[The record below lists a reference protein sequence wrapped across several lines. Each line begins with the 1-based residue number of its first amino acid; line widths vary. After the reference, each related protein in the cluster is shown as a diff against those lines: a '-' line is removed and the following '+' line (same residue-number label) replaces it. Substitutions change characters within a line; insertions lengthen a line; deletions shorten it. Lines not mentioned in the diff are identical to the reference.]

1 MNFKFKKP
9 PFYFYII
16 LWIVA
21 LALGLQLDKKIQNL
35 SDLFGLV
42 VLIMP
47 IVFAYIWVLKNKIK
61 IFSFYKK
68 IRKKFK
74 HVFYTIEGLV
84 CVFIFSVIVSLISL
98 GGYKNL
104 KERVLFEYIVWNDK
118 YDQCSQSPI
127 FTSGF
132 GEYSKFFWKANTQ
145 FIDYFQY
152 KPYTVV
158 KNVVNLKENFLYNF
172 NHCKAT
178 RYLLRA
184 AHQNHKVAKDILAT
198 YPYDFFNFYELND
211 EYLFKKYINS
221 IDEKKL
227 YNAALVNAFANKT
240 DGTDSEN
247 YLLSVEKRRELH
259 KEAAEEGYLLGMQDY
274 LWTFTKKEEKIDK
287 SECPFI
293 LKYSNHLSEQ
303 NSLIESINSVY
314 ALMGKSGYTA
324 RIIYEC
330 SDKKTDFRKAIL
342 FMENFV
348 SKVQNPKDS
357 SNFVTTYPAL
367 IYFNGWGNVD
377 ENKDLAINLFKKNI
391 ESKNGSKISK
401 AYLALVEL
409 NNNQPGLEL
418 INEIINSSVSEYG
431 DPTIY
436 IYCEN
441 IKYDFK
447 IPLVKKETDQ
457 EEQARETEYL
467 KPLKSCLNKASNDEK
482 IESVKSYIKSWIENW
497 FKNPELVKTLN
508 LYG

>member
-1 MNFKFKKP
+1 MNRKAKLVHGEIKNYSYLMNFKFKQP
-9 PFYFYII
+9 PFYLYII

-21 LALGLQLDKKIQNL
+21 LALGLQFDKKIQNL

-84 CVFIFSVIVSLISL
+84 CIFIFSVIVSLISL

-104 KERVLFEYIVWNDK
+104 KEKVLLELFIWNDK
-118 YDQCSQSPI
+118 SGQMCSAGGMY
-127 FTSGF
+127 SGY
-132 GEYSKFFWKANTQ
+132 GEYSKFFFKEQTQ
-145 FIDYFQY
+145 YLDYFQF
-152 KPYTVV
+152 KPYSFV
-158 KNVVNLKENFLYNF
+158 KEVYQLKNDTLFNFDHCIASRILLKE
-172 NHCKAT
+172 
-178 RYLLRA
+178 
-184 AHQNHKVAKDILAT
+184 AHKGNQIAKDILAA
-198 YPYDFFNFYELND
+198 YPPSAYITVND
-211 EYLFKKYINS
+211 KYIFQRYHDSLNK
-221 IDEKKL
+221 EKL
-227 YNAALVNAFANKT
+227 YNPALVHVAGYKYPSNSLKYFKQ
-240 DGTDSEN
+240 S
-247 YLLSVEKRRELH
+247 
-259 KEAAEEGYLLGMQDY
+259 AEEGYLLGMQDY
-274 LWTFTKKEEKIDK
+274 LWEFENEKFNLKTHKD
-287 SECPFI
+287 ECPLI
-293 LKYSNHLSEQ
+293 LKYSNHLANE
-303 NSLIESINSVY
+303 NSLIESANIMWS
-314 ALMGKSGYTA
+314 LMGRNSYLA
-324 RIIYEC
+324 RAIYEC

-342 FMENFV
+342 FMENFQ
-348 SKVQNPKDS
+348 SKVKNPKDT

-457 EEQARETEYL
+457 EEQSRETEYL

-482 IESVKSYIKSWIENW
+482 IE
-497 FKNPELVKTLN
+497 LLN
-508 LYG
+508 HILNHGLRIGLKILSL